1 MALITEFIPEW
12 LDDTKVQ
19 EPVVKATYSIFKAG
33 KGKRYLYIR
42 TFGSKDRVKKGSPSQ
57 FFQLD
62 EKAIAQ
68 LKQILAEV

>member
-19 EPVVKATYSIFKAG
+19 EPVVKATYSIFKAER
-33 KGKRYLYIR
+33 GKRYLYIR
-42 TFGSKDRVKKGSPSQ
+42 TFGSKDRVKKGQPSQ

-62 EKAIAQ
+62 AEAVEQ
-68 LKQILAEV
+68 LKRILEEV

>member
-19 EPVVKATYSIFKAG
+19 EPVIKATYSIFKAG
-33 KGKRYLYIR
+33 KGKRFLYIR
-42 TFGSKDRVKKGSPSQ
+42 TFGSKDKVMKGQPSQ

-62 EKAIAQ
+62 DKAIA
-68 LKQILAEV
+68 